1 MNDAGEL
8 PLNDD
13 YQPPMANGE
22 VLFDE
27 PWQGRVFAMALLL
40 EEQECFAWEEFQAV
54 LIEVID
60 DWELSDARDGAYA
73 Y

>member
-40 EEQECFAWEEFQAV
+40 EEQEFFAWEEFPAV
-54 LIEVID
+54 RI
-60 DWELSDARDGAYA
+60 
-73 Y
+73 